1 MRIVKIVIPLF
12 ILIASFV
19 SCKKDK
25 ASTPSYTCTTC
36 KTTPDAKAAN
46 DASNKGVYKGVIIG
60 SSGTIMFDLQ
70 NNGTTITAIMVLDG
84 VTVNL
89 TASVSIVAGQSFVAP
104 FTGTLNGQPVSI
116 TFSVGATGSTPTVT
130 TSSIPGH
137 PNSSFTIIKETSTS
151 LVEAFEGTY
160 STTQPESGNFNMVL
174 SRTLK
179 MFGGTSR
186 KTGTTTNN
194 SFSGIINASN
204 ELIDGTGK
212 KIAKLDGD
220 VMTGGDATI
229 TINAKRT
236 L

>member
-1 MRIVKIVIPLF
+1 MRIVKIIIPLF

-25 ASTPSYTCTTC
+25 ESTPSYTCATC

-70 NNGTTITAIMVLDG
+70 NNGTTITATMVLDG

-116 TFSVGATGSTPTVT
+116 TFSVGASGSTPTVT
-130 TSSIPGH
+130 TSNIPGH

-160 STTQPESGNFNMVL
+160 STSQPESGIFNMVL

-179 MFGGTSR
+179 VFGGTSR

-194 SFSGIINASN
+194 SFNGIINASN

-212 KIAKLDGD
+212 KIAKLNGD

>member
-1 MRIVKIVIPLF
+1 MRIVKLIIPLF
-12 ILIASFV
+12 ILIACFV

-25 ASTPSYTCTTC
+25 ASTPAYTCTTC
-36 KTTPDAKAAN
+36 KTTPDAKTAN

-70 NNGTTITAIMVLDG
+70 NNGSTITATMVLDG

-116 TFSVGATGSTPTVT
+116 TFSVGASGSTPTVT

-137 PNSSFTIIKETSTS
+137 PNSSFTIIKELSTS

-179 MFGGTSR
+179 LFGGTSR

-194 SFSGIINASN
+194 SFKGIINANN
-204 ELIDGTGK
+204 ELIDSTGK
-212 KIAKLDGD
+212 KIAKLNGD

>member
-1 MRIVKIVIPLF
+1 MRIVKIIIPLF
-12 ILIASFV
+12 ILIVSFV

-179 MFGGTSR
+179 VFGGTSR

-212 KIAKLDGD
+212 KIAKLNGD

>member
-1 MRIVKIVIPLF
+1 MRIVKIIIPLF
-12 ILIASFV
+12 ILIVSFV

-179 MFGGTSR
+179 VFGGTSR

-204 ELIDGTGK
+204 ELIDGSGK
-212 KIAKLDGD
+212 KIAKLNGD